1 MAVRT
6 PPATTPRP
14 RLDQRQQQEGAR
26 VTAGTTSIR
35 AVPDGVII
43 RQGSAEVKIWKH
55 QLLTFTDFAVDWFEQ
70 LERRSEQ
77 EDEEQ

>member
-1 MAVRT
+1 MAI
-6 PPATTPRP
+6 PAQTTETQARHM
-14 RLDQRQQQEGAR
+14 DQHHGRQEGRTR

-55 QLLTFTDFAVDWFEQ
+55 QILRFTEFAVDWYEIIEQ
-70 LERRSEQ
+70 RAGQ
-77 EDEEQ
+77 ENE